1 MGKYIQLTRPRIV
14 AMVLFALAV
23 AAWTS
28 GVEPPAW
35 QLLVS
40 TLTGMALITAGS
52 VALNQWYEQRSDALM
67 ARTQGR
73 PIPTGRVPS
82 GRALLFGIA
91 LSAAGLTLLSLLAY
105 RWVLLMAL
113 ASWVFYVACYTPL
126 KSLTVWQLPV
136 GAVAGAMPMLIG
148 GAVARAPLGVLSWIL
163 FGIVFCWQ
171 FPHAMAIAW
180 IYRHQYARAGLRVAS
195 VSDPS
200 GRLAGM
206 LASAGAA
213 VLLPIS
219 LVPVVQ
225 HQVLAWFGAVALVC
239 GLAYLFLA
247 VRFWRERSDDR
258 ARRLLWASFFYL
270 PVVLTALLLSVTRS

>member
-28 GVEPPAW
+28 GEEPPAW

-40 TLTGMALITAGS
+40 TLAGMALITAGS

-91 LSAAGLTLLSLLAY
+91 LSAAGLTLLSLLAD

-113 ASWVFYVACYTPL
+113 ASWIFYVACYTPL
-126 KSLTVWQLPV
+126 KALTVWQLPV

-148 GAVARAPLGVLSWIL
+148 GAVARAPLDVLSWIL

-213 VLLPIS
+213 VLLPVS
-219 LVPVVQ
+219 LLPVVQ
-225 HQVLAWFGAVALVC
+225 HQILAWFGVVALVC

-247 VRFWRERSDDR
+247 VRFWRERSDER
-258 ARRLLWASFFYL
+258 ARRLLWASFSTCPSY
-270 PVVLTALLLSVTRS
+270 